1 MVKHN
6 NEIPDNHMR
15 KDWQRYI
22 KTHFDQPFRRRRRAL
37 LRKQKAATKAPRPL
51 DKLRPA
57 VVCPTLKYNM
67 RIRPGRGFSL
77 LELKRVGLRPQYART
92 IGIAVDPRRR
102 NRSLEG
108 VTRNVK
114 RLKKYL
120 ETLVLFPNKPKGKDA
135 RNKEKLVSYYTSIS
149 LARSRLSQFSRYVK
163 TPLPLSRKPEPI
175 RIVKVADVPD
185 YNVFATLKNEKL
197 VGKHHY
203 KWRRH
208 NKRLSFKR
216 KKDQAKAAKK
226 ELKGDAE

>member
-1 MVKHN
+1 MVAKN
-6 NEIPDNHMR
+6 NQIADNHMR

-22 KTHFDQPFRRRRRAL
+22 KTHFDQPFRRKRRAL
-37 LRKQKAATKAPRPL
+37 LRKRKAATKAPRPL
-51 DKLRPA
+51 EKLRPA

-67 RIRPGRGFSL
+67 RIRTGRGFSL
-77 LELKRVGLRPQYART
+77 LELKRVGLRPHYART

-102 NRSLEG
+102 NRSEEG
-108 VTRNVK
+108 LARNAK

-135 RNKEKLVSYYTSIS
+135 RNQDKLVSYYTSV
-149 LARSRLSQFSRYVK
+149 ARARTRLSRYSRYVK
-163 TPLPLSRKPEPI
+163 EPLPLSHKKEI
-175 RIVKVADVPD
+175 TKVVNVSEVPD

-197 VGKHHY
+197 VGKHHF

-208 NKRLSFKR
+208 NKRLAFKR
-216 KKDQAKAAKK
+216 KRDQAKAAKK